1 MSFYTYF
8 FVNQPWWKPLAIVLL
23 LSIIYYLANITYYL
37 YFHPLSKYPGNK
49 LDAISR
55 IPHALR
61 CWRGRAPMEMLELHR
76 KYGDIVRVG
85 PQELSFQHPDAWNS
99 ISGHRIGTGHGNNEK
114 DPRQHTTSQ
123 NNLLGA
129 SREKHARFRRALSHG
144 FSSQAIA
151 NQQPLINRYI
161 DLLIQRLDERVG
173 QKIDAVAWYNWTTFD
188 IIGDLSL
195 GESFGCLEQARAH
208 FWVTT
213 FFESVRFFNYS
224 RLLGIFPELTPL
236 LRFLISEETVRVAK
250 ARMEIT
256 TQTVERRQASGRNR
270 PDYIDALMTTKDGV
284 EPLTQTEIIENA
296 ALVLIAGSET
306 TATALS
312 GATYLLCKH
321 PRVLKKLQDE
331 VRSAFMTESEI
342 NLDNVSRLPYTMA
355 VIKEV
360 LRIYPPTPMS
370 NSRVT
375 PPEGNVI
382 CGEPL
387 PGNTYLNIFQ
397 WTSHHNPKYFADPD
411 LFVPERFLGTDPR
424 YANDNLA
431 MMEPFSVGPRN
442 CIGKNLAYVEMRLI
456 LARIVFNFDFELA
469 PESDGW
475 MEGQIINTLWEKPP
489 LYITMSARKQG

>member
-1 MSFYTYF
+1 
-8 FVNQPWWKPLAIVLL
+8 
-23 LSIIYYLANITYYL
+23 
-37 YFHPLSKYPGNK
+37 
-49 LDAISR
+49 
-55 IPHALR
+55 
-61 CWRGRAPMEMLELHR
+61 MEMLELHR

-99 ISGHRIGTGHGNNEK
+99 IAGHRVGNSGGNNEK
-114 DPRQHTTSQ
+114 DPRQHTISQ

-151 NQQPLINRYI
+151 NQQLIINRYI
-161 DLLIQRLDERVG
+161 DLLIQRLDERTG
-173 QKIDAVAWYNWTTFD
+173 QKVDMVAWYNWTTFD

-224 RLLGIFPELTPL
+224 RLLGIFPEVAPL
-236 LRFLISEETVRVAK
+236 LRFLISEETVRVEK

-256 TQTVERRQASGRNR
+256 TKTVERRQALGRSR
-270 PDYIDALMTTKDGV
+270 PDYIDALMTKKAGV

-321 PRVLKKLQDE
+321 PSVLRKLQDE
-331 VRSAFMTESEI
+331 VRGAFMTESEI
-342 NLDNVSRLPYTMA
+342 SLDNVSRLPYTMA

-382 CGEPL
+382 CGESL
-387 PGNTYLNIFQ
+387 PGNVGSHIDET
-397 WTSHHNPKYFADPD
+397 TSRTVTHVS
-411 LFVPERFLGTDPR
+411 LLTSMTDISQCLPV
-424 YANDNLA
+424 D
-431 MMEPFSVGPRN
+431 
-442 CIGKNLAYVEMRLI
+442 I
-456 LARIVFNFDFELA
+456 A
-469 PESDGW
+469 PQPQVLHGSR
-475 MEGQIINTLWEKPP
+475 PVH
-489 LYITMSARKQG
+489 S